1 MGLVSSC
8 GNHVGNARSSQCSA
22 GKIAV
27 NRGSTEDQVLC
38 IEWVATGEKSK
49 QPIKNR
55 RMLGFPL

>member
-8 GNHVGNARSSQCSA
+8 SHHVLSARKRQCST
-22 GKIAV
+22 GKIAI
-27 NRGSTEDQVLC
+27 NPGSTEDQVLW

-55 RMLGFPL
+55 RTLGFPL